1 MIKVG
6 ITGQDGFVGSYLNN
20 TLGLTPEKYQR
31 VPFKKDFFQDKA
43 ALDAFVASCDVIVHL
58 AAMNRH
64 PDQDVIYQT
73 NKELVVALVES
84 LKRTGAKPYV
94 LFSSSTQ
101 EERDNLYGKSKR
113 EGRLL
118 IEDWA
123 KHNNA
128 SFSGLIIPNVFGPFG
143 KPFYNSVVATFCYQL
158 THNQTPTID
167 QDGVIK
173 LVYVGELVE
182 HILKLIEI
190 NNGNVVS
197 SKSTEVVDIPHSKE
211 VKVSQ
216 ILDLLVS
223 YKEKYF
229 EKGII
234 PAFGDVFERNLFNTY
249 RSFIDLANYYP
260 VKYTQHT
267 DNRGQFV
274 EIIKLE
280 AGGQV
285 SFSTTV
291 PDITRGN
298 HYHTRKIERFSVIK
312 GEALI
317 QLRKVDTSEILN
329 FNLSGSEPSFVDMPI
344 WYTHNI
350 KNIGKEDLFT
360 VFWINEFFDPQD
372 ADTYFEAV

>member
-1 MIKVG
+1 MIKIG
-6 ITGQDGFVGSYLNN
+6 ITGQEGFVGSYLYN
-20 TLGLTPEKYQR
+20 TIGLQPEKYER
-31 VPFKKDFFQDKA
+31 VPFKRDFFQDA
-43 ALDAFVASCDVIVHL
+43 ALLDSFVSSCDVIIHL

-64 PDQDVIYQT
+64 TDQEVIYQT
-73 NKELVVALVES
+73 NKDLVSQLVES
-84 LKRTGAKPYV
+84 LKRTGAKPHV

-118 IEDWA
+118 IENWA
-123 KHNNA
+123 KENNA

-167 QDGVIK
+167 QDSVIK
-173 LVYVGELVE
+173 LVYVGELVD
-182 HILKLIEI
+182 HVIKLIEI
-190 NNGNVVS
+190 NNGNVIS

-211 VKVSQ
+211 IKVSQ
-216 ILDLLVS
+216 ILDLLDS
-223 YKEKYF
+223 YKEKYL

-234 PAFGDVFERNLFNTY
+234 PGFGDVFERNLFNTY
-249 RSFIDLANYYP
+249 RSYIDLGNHYP
-260 VKYTQHT
+260 VKYTPHS
-267 DNRGQFV
+267 DNRGSFV

-317 QLRKVDTSEILN
+317 QLRKVNTTEILN

-350 KNIGKEDLFT
+350 KNVGKEDLYT

-372 ADTYFEAV
+372 ADTYFETV